1 MLLCILLMSK
11 QGSVHINYKNSIL
24 CQCCVFVSVINLRL
38 QPWNKDNF
46 VKLLCCLFS
55 SDFPHRE
62 TFCWHSTPDC
72 ASCFLWTRCSD
83 KKNKKRYSW
92 QFWRKTVCCWVS
104 FPGFQL
110 LMLHF
115 RLAATNPKHQNL
127 TTWGRD
133 TTISFLSPES
143 LAPRKSLQVQT
154 LSCITIVGH
163 NWWLLGTIFVGVNKS
178 YFPA

>member
-1 MLLCILLMSK
+1 
-11 QGSVHINYKNSIL
+11 
-24 CQCCVFVSVINLRL
+24 
-38 QPWNKDNF
+38 
-46 VKLLCCLFS
+46 
-55 SDFPHRE
+55 
-62 TFCWHSTPDC
+62 
-72 ASCFLWTRCSD
+72 
-83 KKNKKRYSW
+83 
-92 QFWRKTVCCWVS
+92 
-104 FPGFQL
+104 
-110 LMLHF
+110 MLHF

-178 YFPA
+178 YFPAYYTLKSLLPSAVGLHFYILSCMYFEKYCHFEFHQSIYELIHLNLHEHSTLFLVFSRRFNVFCVWRPLMWHICINTHLILKENFGLF